1 MTKRSL
7 ADQLNDALD
16 ARVFAAHS
24 RAEADP
30 ALELLTRIAQDLR
43 LRPAEQFK
51 DRLKSEISGKG
62 TAMTTATATSSKGV
76 RPGFHTITPYLI
88 VADAPAVV
96 EFAKQAFGATEV
108 SRNFGSA
115 GGYHCEAQIGDSML
129 MIGGGGEGSAWKGIA
144 MPTSLHI
151 YVPDVDEAYRRA
163 LDGGA
168 VSLYAPMDQPY
179 GDRDCGMRDAGGNL
193 WFIASSKTGDNAK
206 GLHTVTPG
214 YHAENA
220 SRFIDFLQ
228 RAFDATT
235 EARHEDPSGRI
246 MHAKLRIGD
255 SVLEI
260 GEAHGQWQP
269 MPSAM
274 YLYVDN
280 ADAWFN
286 RAVEAGAKVIYPL
299 ADQGYGD
306 RSGGVQDEW
315 GNHWYI
321 GSHLGDAK

>member
-16 ARVFAAHS
+16 ARVFAARS
-24 RAEADP
+24 RAEVDP

-62 TAMTTATATSSKGV
+62 TAMTTATATSTKGV

-96 EFAKQAFGATEV
+96 EFAKQVFGAVEK
-108 SRNFGSA
+108 SRALGSA
-115 GGYHCEAQIGDSML
+115 GGYHCDVQLGDSML
-129 MIGGGGEGSAWKGIA
+129 MIGGGGEGAQWKGTP
-144 MPTSLHI
+144 MPVPLHL
-151 YVPDVDEAYRRA
+151 YVADVDESYRRA
-163 LDGGA
+163 LAAGA
-168 VSLYAPMDQPY
+168 MSLYAPMDQPY
-179 GDRDCGMRDAGGNL
+179 GDRDCGVRDAGGDQ
-193 WFIASSKTGDNAK
+193 WFMATSKTGENEK
-206 GLHTVTPG
+206 GLHSVTAGFRPVG
-214 YHAENA
+214 AA
-220 SRFIDFLQ
+220 RFVEFLE
-228 RAFDATT
+228 RAFGATVEGRHQDA
-235 EARHEDPSGRI
+235 AGRI
-246 MHAKLRIGD
+246 SHAKVRIGD
-255 SVLEI
+255 SMVEI
-260 GEAHGQWQP
+260 GEAHGEWQP

-286 RAVEAGAKVIYPL
+286 RAVEAGAKVMYPL

-306 RSGGVQDEW
+306 RNGGVQDEW